1 MSLPSLRLFMA
12 RGYVLKY
19 VPNTLFGIKKYGP
32 DISVQMQKGIKR
44 YSKGKYVGENKYYFK
59 Q

>member
-1 MSLPSLRLFMA
+1 M
-12 RGYVLKY
+12 VL
-19 VPNTLFGIKKYGP
+19 

-59 Q
+59 AIFLKRLQKIYNG